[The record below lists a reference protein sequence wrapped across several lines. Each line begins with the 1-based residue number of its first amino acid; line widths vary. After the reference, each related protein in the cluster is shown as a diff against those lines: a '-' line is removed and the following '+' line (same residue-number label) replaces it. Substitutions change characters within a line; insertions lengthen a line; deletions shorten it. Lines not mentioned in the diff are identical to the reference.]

1 MKTKF
6 YLLSLLGAFL
16 FFSCEQSPEVAEIIN
31 PPVEEELPPPVEN
44 PVITKSVF
52 SGYAQKG
59 PFINGSSVSIYEL
72 DSELN
77 QTGRVYS
84 TRITSNSGAFEQ
96 KNIELSSPYVELK
109 ADGYYFNEVSGKLSP
124 GQITLYALV
133 DIADVN
139 SANVNVLT
147 HLAKSRIEYLVKEDK
162 KLFAEAK
169 AQAEKEV
176 LAIFDLQQ
184 SEGEAFEVFDLRQDA
199 SLITVASILQSY
211 SPTADVMQLMADISD
226 DIQTD
231 GELNNMDL
239 GSRLATNAN
248 ALNLPKVRE
257 NLENKFAELNVETSI
272 PDFES
277 LVYQF
282 LEKTSY
288 KIGSLAKFPEFGS
301 FPRYAPNVLAENDTE
316 FKASS
321 TNVSSPIWHPVT
333 VEVPEGVS
341 FRIVMRSQWV
351 QIFQEDYDFSYYI
364 MMTDSW
370 ILGNPIEVGNNNFYR
385 ELTLRAGSG
394 TLAEFAVLFMSKG
407 APVTIECYENNSKE
421 PTYVK
426 IINPI

>member
-133 DIADVN
+133 DIADIN

-162 KLFAEAK
+162 KLFADAK

-184 SEGEAFEVFDLRQDA
+184 YDAEAFEIFDLAQNA
-199 SLITVASILQSY
+199 LLITVASILQGY
-211 SPTADVMQLMADISD
+211 SATADVMQLMADISD

-231 GELNNMDL
+231 GKLSNMDL

-277 LVYQF
+277 LVSQF

-288 KIGSLAKFPEFGS
+288 KIGSLAKFPEFGN
-301 FPRYAPNVLAENDTE
+301 FPEYAPNLLAQNDTE
-316 FKASS
+316 FRVSAGLS
-321 TNVSSPIWHPVT
+321 TFWYPVA

-341 FRIVMRSQWV
+341 YRIVIRSKWT
-351 QIFQEDYDFSYYI
+351 ERPSGRPEYPYYI
-364 MMTDSW
+364 QMTDRW
-370 ILGNPIEVGNNNFYR
+370 TLYDTMEDDGVNFYR
-385 ELTLRAGSG
+385 EFTLRVSDG
-394 TLAEFAVLFMSKG
+394 TVAEFAVFFTSNQV
-407 APVTIECYENNSKE
+407 PVTVECYENNSEE

-426 IINPI
+426 TVKII

>member
-176 LAIFDLQQ
+176 FAIFDLEQF
-184 SEGEAFEVFDLRQDA
+184 EAEAFETFDLTLDA
-199 SLITVASILQSY
+199 SLITVASILQGY

-239 GSRLATNAN
+239 GSRLASTAN
-248 ALNLPKVRE
+248 ALNLQRVRE
-257 NLENKFAELNVETSI
+257 NLENKFAELNVEAVI

-288 KIGSLAKFPEFGS
+288 KIGSLVKFPEFGS

-316 FKASS
+316 FEASILS
-321 TNVSSPIWHPVT
+321 LSGIWYPVT
-333 VEVPEGVS
+333 VEVPEGLPY
-341 FRIVMRSQWV
+341 RIVMRSQWDV
-351 QIFQEDYDFSYYI
+351 LPGYSLI
-364 MMTDSW
+364 MTDSW
-370 ILGNPIEVGNNNFYR
+370 ILGDMIESGDGSFYR
-385 ELTLRAGSG
+385 EFILRAGNG
-394 TLAEFAVLFMSKG
+394 TLAEFAVLFTSKNL
-407 APVTIECYENNSKE
+407 PVTIECYENNSKE